1 MEMQAVFIGSVLTAF
16 RKSRG
21 MSQVQMAQA
30 IGVDRQYLKDVESDR
45 KPMKKPLMEKLERAF
60 SITQA
65 DFFTFYISNP
75 GKDVKT
81 DPEG

>member
-1 MEMQAVFIGSVLTAF
+1 MQAVFIGPVLTAF

-21 MSQVQMAQA
+21 MSQIQMAQA
-30 IGVDRQYLKDVESDR
+30 IGVDRQYLKDVESDK

-65 DFFTFYISNP
+65 DFFAFYIAKSS
-75 GKDVKT
+75 GDVKT
-81 DPEG
+81 DLGR